1 MSSSS
6 KSKKSLEKFINNDK
20 EKNNSEKINN
30 KNKFINNDK
39 IPENYKDLLEL
50 KKQKNEKNNIPFKID
65 QEKNNENNQINELI
79 DEGLIFLKKN
89 KNPKDPILDI
99 NDIESMNYEK
109 MLKKIIELN
118 RSLNLIQ
125 IKKFRLNNERNI
137 FSNGLNEI
145 SQKKSSND
153 DKEKFISSSNEDKNN
168 NLYNYNSEV
177 RLLNHFEEDIN
188 FFDELMK
195 EFNENLNIIK

>member
-1 MSSSS
+1 M
-6 KSKKSLEKFINNDK
+6 K
-20 EKNNSEKINN
+20 ES
-30 KNKFINNDK
+30 
-39 IPENYKDLLEL
+39 Y
-50 KKQKNEKNNIPFKID
+50 
-65 QEKNNENNQINELI
+65 
-79 DEGLIFLKKN
+79 
-89 KNPKDPILDI
+89 LDI
-99 NDIESMNYEK
+99 NSIEYMNYEK
-109 MLKKIIELN
+109 IINKIIELN

-145 SQKKSSND
+145 SQKKTSND
-153 DKEKFISSSNEDKNN
+153 DKEKFLSASNEDKNN

-177 RLLNHFEEDIN
+177 RLLNHFEEDLN

>member
-1 MSSSS
+1 M
-6 KSKKSLEKFINNDK
+6 K
-20 EKNNSEKINN
+20 ES
-30 KNKFINNDK
+30 
-39 IPENYKDLLEL
+39 Y
-50 KKQKNEKNNIPFKID
+50 
-65 QEKNNENNQINELI
+65 
-79 DEGLIFLKKN
+79 
-89 KNPKDPILDI
+89 LDI
-99 NDIESMNYEK
+99 NNIEYMNYEK
-109 MLKKIIELN
+109 IINKIIELN

-145 SQKKSSND
+145 NQKKTSND
-153 DKEKFISSSNEDKNN
+153 DKEKFLSASNEDKNN

-177 RLLNHFEEDIN
+177 RLLNHFEEDMN